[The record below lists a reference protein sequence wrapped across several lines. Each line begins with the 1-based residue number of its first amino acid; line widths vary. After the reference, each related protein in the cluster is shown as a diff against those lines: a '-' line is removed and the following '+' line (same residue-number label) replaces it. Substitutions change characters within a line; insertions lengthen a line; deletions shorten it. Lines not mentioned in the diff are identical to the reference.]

1 MVGISGEDSHVVLL
15 SLNNQ
20 CCERTQLILKFSM
33 NETQSCVVSIW
44 EDCRIGYRISHT
56 SIYLLAPLHSLCR
69 RLPYA
74 RISLSCNCMLEDRS

>member
-1 MVGISGEDSHVVLL
+1 MAGIRDEDSHVVLL

-20 CCERTQLILKFSM
+20 CCERPQLILKSSM
-33 NETQSCVVSIW
+33 NETQSYVVSIW
-44 EDCRIGYRISHT
+44 GGCRIGYRISRT

-74 RISLSCNCMLEDRS
+74 RISLSYNCMLEDRS